1 MPRSEFHLK
10 AAEEGNLVGNN
21 SESRPQSLWWAWSP
35 RLRNPAHGWGWR
47 GDGGAGRCSVGLGT
61 PVAAQG
67 HSLQHRFVTL
77 RWPNHLP
84 PTSNAWS
91 PRSTS
96 LPRHWVPTGLLMGL
110 VRAGTDPAL
119 GPAPPGLSIAMT
131 SAGSGAGA
139 RPCILTSW
147 QGCRHN
153 PHLVKSCRQAG
164 AFIPYAR

>member
-1 MPRSEFHLK
+1 MPQSEFHLK
-10 AAEEGNLVGNN
+10 AAQEGNLVGNN
-21 SESRPQSLWWAWSP
+21 SESRPQSLRWVRSP

-47 GDGGAGRCSVGLGT
+47 GHGGAGRCSVGPGT

-67 HSLQHRFVTL
+67 HSLQHQFVTQ
-77 RWPNHLP
+77 RWPNQPQQLPVPWQHLP
-84 PTSNAWS
+84 AE
-91 PRSTS
+91 
-96 LPRHWVPTGLLMGL
+96 HTGLLMEL

-119 GPAPPGLSIAMT
+119 SPAPPRLSIAMT

-147 QGCRHN
+147 QGCRHS